1 MTKEI
6 GGYLEL
12 EQLVSNEY
20 YKKLIALN
28 TARNALVYILK
39 ARNVGKLHIPCFLC
53 DSVSGVCEREG
64 FTFEYYSIDKTFHPI
79 FDKELAE
86 KEYLYIVNYY
96 GQLSNDDIIKYKK
109 KYSNIIV
116 DNVQAFFQEPVIG
129 VDTIYSCRK
138 FFGVPDGAYLATD
151 CILDEELQ
159 TDISANR
166 LKHLLGRF
174 ECGSASDYYSA
185 FKENDASFLNLDL
198 MYMSKLTHNILG
210 AIDYEKVMKKRED
223 NFNYM
228 HSRLKD
234 KNILNLK
241 IPSGPYAYPF
251 YCKNGK
257 EVRKKLLKN
266 NIYVPTL
273 WPNVLQS
280 GDSLA
285 ADYAENILPLPIDQ
299 RYIEQELHEIINI
312 IMEEN

>member
-12 EQLVSNEY
+12 EQLVSDEY

-28 TARNALVYILK
+28 TARNALIYILK
-39 ARNVGKLHIPCFLC
+39 ARNVDKLYIPYFLC
-53 DSVSGVCEREG
+53 DSVSGVCERKG
-64 FTFEYYSIDKTFHPI
+64 FAFEYYSIDKHFHPI

-86 KEYLYIVNYY
+86 KEHLYIVNYY

-116 DNVQAFFQEPVIG
+116 DNVQAFFQKPVLG

-151 CILDEELQ
+151 CILAEELQ

-174 ECGSASDYYSA
+174 ECGSASDYYVA
-185 FKENDASFLNLDL
+185 FQENDASFTNLEL
-198 MYMSKLTHNILG
+198 MHMSKLTHNILG
-210 AIDYEKVMKKRED
+210 AIDYEKVKKKREE
-223 NFNYM
+223 NFNFL
-228 HSRLKD
+228 HSRLKN

-257 EVRKKLLKN
+257 EARKKLLEN

-273 WPNVLQS
+273 WPNVIRTHNEKETEYQ
-280 GDSLA
+280 LA
-285 ADYAENILPLPIDQ
+285 KNILPLPVDQ
-299 RYIEQELHEIINI
+299 RYSVVELEQVLELL
-312 IMEEN
+312 